1 MKKSTDTRLSRKRER
16 QKQARWKTSPFL
28 NSLSSQEREEA
39 KKARGE
45 EVVVLAARQK
55 SFLHRVAP
63 EIFGQPI
70 QLVHEKI
77 DKDCKLCVVRSPHQP
92 KLVEIRHEKEELERR
107 RSLDLLH
114 V

>member
-16 QKQARWKTSPFL
+16 QKQARWKISPFL

-45 EVVVLAARQK
+45 EVVRLAARQK
-55 SFLHRVAP
+55 SLIHGATP

-77 DKDCKLCVVRSPHQP
+77 D
-92 KLVEIRHEKEELERR
+92 
-107 RSLDLLH
+107 
-114 V
+114 